1 MKTFFIP
8 DSEEERLSF
17 LENYLSLVSHCG
29 FIVMLEGNELSEW
42 KMDSTLSNS
51 MNNEVIWQGMWPEEP
66 PEFYR
71 K

>member
-51 MNNEVIWQGMWPEEP
+51 TNNEVIWQGVWPEER
-66 PEFYR
+66 PEFH
-71 K
+71 